1 MKSQSL
7 LLGWGLAMVV
17 AAVAVAD
24 RPEVTFM
31 ASPVTTH
38 ALEAPATVRG
48 FATRLHLDPAALDEV
63 SDGDVVVMNDF
74 PLDESRSVRLRLQE
88 RSPLAEGARCVI
100 MVADRRGRP
109 VEQEMPWPKVHVFSG
124 SVDGVPGSHV
134 YLAIGTELV
143 NGWITLDGTR
153 YVIGTRIGERDQEH
167 TTLIYDEKNIP
178 PGTVDFAGWTCGT
191 KPPTD
196 VSLSKGGDYGGY
208 RAENADCNQ
217 IAIAI
222 DTDNQYLWGPLYGVL
237 PDWEQYGV
245 TFNGNA
251 TLATEYAQM
260 LQGAVSDLYTQYLG
274 IELVISYFRL
284 WYVLDPWNAVETDSQ
299 LPEFQLYW
307 EENQGDIDRGLAHLW
322 AGRNLG
328 GGIASLNAICT
339 SAGYAIMGGIGMNGG
354 FDVTGFGD
362 LYGGTARHWDPV
374 VVAHETGHNFGMIHT
389 FEMESPPDE
398 CGEECND
405 DWDPEA
411 EGFPLIYLSTIMS
424 YCHLCP
430 CGPGYD
436 PDTGECPP
444 GITNVRFEFMDENLI
459 RAQLQ
464 MDDLPCDMWGGNGDP
479 PTTVDD
485 WGTCQKTST
494 TDVYVLENDF
504 SNDCSDL
511 TLSYFSPTSQRGGS
525 ITDASTDDDTI
536 LTYAA
541 PGNITGTDAF
551 FYRAIDSTG
560 RESSARVVITIPIP
574 PVIGGGDHDFDID
587 DIIHLIV
594 VWGSRSA
601 DWDGDGDTDG
611 DDFAAILN
619 GDLKRKR

>member
-1 MKSQSL
+1 MKSQNL
-7 LLGWGLAMVV
+7 LLVWGLALAVATV
-17 AAVAVAD
+17 AAAD
-24 RPEVTFM
+24 RREVTFM
-31 ASPVTTH
+31 TSPVTTH
-38 ALEAPATVRG
+38 TLEAPATVRG

-63 SDGDVVVMNDF
+63 FDGDVVVMNDF

-109 VEQEMPWPKVHVFSG
+109 VEQEVPWPKVHVFSG

-134 YLAIGTELV
+134 YLAIGSELV

-153 YVIGTRIGERDQEH
+153 YVIGTRIGESGEEH

-178 PGTVDFAGWTCGT
+178 PGTVEYAGWTCGT

-196 VSLSKGGDYGGY
+196 VSLPKGGGYGGH

-245 TFNGNA
+245 TFNGNS

-284 WYVLDPWNAVETDSQ
+284 WDVLDPWNAVETDSQ

-307 EENQGDIDRGLAHLW
+307 EQNQGDVDRGLAHLW
-322 AGRNLG
+322 SGRMLG

-339 SAGYAIMGGIGMNGG
+339 SAGYAVMGGMGYNGG
-354 FDVTGFGD
+354 FDVTAAGD
-362 LYGGTARHWDPV
+362 LYGQSATHWDPV

-389 FEMESPPDE
+389 FEMENPPDE
-398 CGEECND
+398 CGEECGE

-444 GITNVRFEFMDENLI
+444 GITNVRYEFMDENLI

-464 MDDLPCDMWGGNGDP
+464 MADLPCDLWGGNGDP

-485 WGTCQKTST
+485 WGTCQKTGT

-511 TLSYFSPTSQRGGS
+511 SLSDFSPTSQRGGS
-525 ITDASTDDDTI
+525 ITDASTDEDTI

-551 FYRAIDSTG
+551 VYTAIDSTG

-587 DIIHLIV
+587 DIIHLIQ

-611 DDFAAILN
+611 DDFVAILN
-619 GDLKRKR
+619 GQKKRKR